1 MKKLLT
7 TALILMLL
15 VVASDLFAQLKI
27 TGDARFRPRLN
38 IDDKTANGGTETTD
52 VYYMYR
58 LRLNLNWN
66 VGDGFFLQSRLG
78 HNGLAG
84 YGVFGKGVSPDALGA
99 YGKDYSES
107 GRRMSLDI
115 MFLNGGRATKTYG
128 YKFGLFSASS
138 YANPIFDVHYFAA
151 ALIDIPFFIF
161 NNDGLFGASAYYKAG
176 PGKITLSALYDNALG
191 KNIADSDGNDIYNMN
206 DQYTFYADY
215 HMNVAGWGVQPMVM
229 MTMADSASAPMTFGA
244 NFTSPKLVGDL
255 ALGLSAIYSMNS
267 VKQSEIS
274 GLCEDYGMIHNEYAA
289 WKVRFKVSG
298 KLGIGKL
305 FAYIEM
311 ANREDTFD
319 DASTKSNDFLY
330 SWLGYSFT
338 VYSGDAG
345 KFIITPQWRHI
356 ATDVDGT
363 NTRTRE
369 KIEMNFD
376 FKF

>member
-1 MKKLLT
+1 MKKLLST
-7 TALILMLL
+7 VLIIMLL

-27 TGDARFRPRLN
+27 SGDARFRPRLN
-38 IDDKTANGGTETTD
+38 IDDKTENGGTLTND

-58 LRLNLNWN
+58 MRLNFKWN
-66 VGDGFFLQSRLG
+66 IGDGYFLASRLG

-84 YGVFGKGVSPDALGA
+84 YGVFGKGVSADALGG

-107 GRRMSLDI
+107 ARRMSLDI

-128 YKFGLFSASS
+128 YKFGLFGAGS
-138 YANPIFDVHYFAA
+138 YSNPIFDVHYYAA
-151 ALIDIPFFIF
+151 AMIDIPFFIF

-176 PGKITLSALYDNALG
+176 PGKVTFSALYDNPLG
-191 KNIADSDGNDIYNMN
+191 RSVEDANGNEIYNMN
-206 DQYTFYADY
+206 DQYTFYLDY
-215 HMNVAGWGVQPMVM
+215 NMKASGWGFQPMVM
-229 MTMADSASAPMTFGA
+229 MTMADSAAAPLTLGA
-244 NFTSPKLVGDL
+244 NFSSPKLIGNL
-255 ALGLSAIYSMNS
+255 ALGLSAIYSTNS
-267 VKQSEIS
+267 VKESEMANFTK
-274 GLCEDYGMIHNEYAA
+274 DYGMVNNEYTAYLMRA
-289 WKVRFKVSG
+289 KISGNVGPG
-298 KLGIGKL
+298 KLLLWVDLG
-305 FAYIEM
+305 
-311 ANREDTFD
+311 NREDTKD
-319 DASTKSNDFLY
+319 DGSIVKNDFLY

-345 KFIITPQWRHI
+345 KFIITPEWRHI